1 MIIMEIEFEKTPRCS
16 YCKKEINIDKDR
28 FIMERDENGKDE
40 YIHIDCYGEKVKKE
54 IERVINLGFKDWKPQ
69 I

>member
-28 FIMERDENGKDE
+28 FIMERDENG
-40 YIHIDCYGEKVKKE
+40 
-54 IERVINLGFKDWKPQ
+54 
-69 I
+69 